1 MKAIIFDFDGVIL
14 QSVNIK
20 TQAFA
25 SLYSKYGDDVKKAVI
40 AHHLE
45 HGGVSRFEK
54 FRIYHNNFLNYN
66 ITDYEVKQLADEFSN
81 LVFEGVCNSD
91 YVLGAEPFLEYVNN
105 KYLTFICTGTPD
117 SEIVKILKHKNLS
130 NFFNGVYGSPND
142 KVSIV
147 NNIIST
153 NNLSLDDVF
162 FIGDAMTD
170 YNASVKTGIDFIGV
184 RNDDTEF
191 PFGTTEVDSLL
202 EIIKIKNL

>member
-1 MKAIIFDFDGVIL
+1 M
-14 QSVNIK
+14 QRR
-20 TQAFA
+20 
-25 SLYSKYGDDVKKAVI
+25 
-40 AHHLE
+40 E
-45 HGGVSRFEK
+45 
-54 FRIYHNNFLNYN
+54 
-66 ITDYEVKQLADEFSN
+66 
-81 LVFEGVCNSD
+81 
-91 YVLGAEPFLEYVNN
+91 
-105 KYLTFICTGTPD
+105 
-117 SEIVKILKHKNLS
+117 ILKHKNLS

-147 NNIIST
+147 NNIISS

-191 PFGTTEVDSLL
+191 PVGTIEVDSLL

>member
-25 SLYSKYGDDVKKAVI
+25 TLYSKYGDDVRKAVI

-45 HGGVSRFEK
+45 HGGISRFEK
-54 FRIYHNNFLNYN
+54 FRIYHKKFLNYN
-66 ITDYEVKQLADEFSN
+66 ITDYEVNQLADKFSK
-81 LVFEGVCNSD
+81 LVFEGVCNSP
-91 YVLGAEPFLEYVNN
+91 YVLGAQEFLEHVNN
-105 KYLTFICTGTPD
+105 KYLTFICTGTPEN
-117 SEIVKILKHKNLS
+117 EIIKILKHKNLS
-130 NFFNGVYGSPND
+130 NSFYGVYGSPND
-142 KVSIV
+142 KVSII
-147 NNIIST
+147 NTIISI
-153 NNLSLDDVF
+153 NNLSLNDVL

-170 YNASVKTGIDFIGV
+170 YNASVKTGIDFVGV

-191 PFGTTEVDSLL
+191 PSGTIEVDSLS